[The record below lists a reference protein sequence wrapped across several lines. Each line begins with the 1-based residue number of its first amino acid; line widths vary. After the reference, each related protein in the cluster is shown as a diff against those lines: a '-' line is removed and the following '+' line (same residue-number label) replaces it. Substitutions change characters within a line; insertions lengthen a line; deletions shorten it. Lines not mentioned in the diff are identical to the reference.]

1 MTTEQRQLT
10 FHLYPSVGEED
21 WRYTFATAKVRALA
35 TQMLSDGD
43 IADMVNAADFE
54 SALSVLDSTEYA
66 LTEGGKSMADMEELL
81 LRRRSE
87 VRKLFADLMVDE
99 SLAGALRVRE
109 DFANMRLAVRR
120 TVTDRPIGTDYSD
133 GGSIAPENFEEIFEQ
148 ENYALLPEPMQEAV
162 EEAVLAYYENKDI
175 RQIDYAIDRVQTA
188 YRLRLAEELGS
199 AFLLEL
205 FRMQIDLTN
214 IGTMLRLKFRESEER
229 DVFLEG
235 GYVQIALLKHCL
247 DVGYE
252 MVGAMFAVT
261 PYSKLVE
268 EGVAYLQANGSFSKL
283 EQGCDEHLGGY
294 LKSTNIITAG
304 PQPVIAYLLM
314 KENEIR
320 TVRLIL
326 TAKKNQLDTS
336 LISARVREYE

>member
-1 MTTEQRQLT
+1 MTTEQPQLT
-10 FHLYPSVGEED
+10 FHLYPSVGEDD
-21 WRYTFATAKVRALA
+21 WRYAFSTAKVRALA
-35 TQMLSDGD
+35 TEMLSDAD
-43 IADMVNAADFE
+43 IADMVNARDFE

-66 LTEGGKSMADMEELL
+66 LTEGGKTMQDMEELL

-99 SLAGALRVRE
+99 ALAGAMRVRE

-120 TVTDRPIGTDYSD
+120 TVTDRPIGKDYSD
-133 GGSIAPENFEEIFEQ
+133 GGNIAPEDFEEIFEH
-148 ENYALLPEPMQEAV
+148 ENYALLPEPMQKAV

-175 RQIDYAIDRVQTA
+175 RQIDYAIERVQTFSN
-188 YRLRLAEELGS
+188 LQLAEELGS
-199 AFLLEL
+199 VFLLEL

-214 IGTMLRLKFRESEER
+214 IRTMLRLKFRESEER
-229 DVFLEG
+229 DVFFEG
-235 GYVQIALLKHCL
+235 GYVEISLLKRCL
-247 DVGYE
+247 DIGYE
-252 MVGAMFAVT
+252 LIGAMFAAT
-261 PYSKLVE
+261 PYSKVVE
-268 EGVAYLQANGSFSKL
+268 EGVAYLQANGSFLKL
-283 EQGCDEHLGGY
+283 EQGCDEHVLGY

-304 PQPVIAYLLM
+304 PQPVMAYLLM